1 MAALTGQKRALSD
14 VLPLEEHPYMASGD
28 TNEEVTLLRQRIAD
42 LEKSEARYRNLYES
56 SPISLWEEDWS
67 AVKAHLNQLL
77 ASGVTDLDKYLASHV
92 EDVFA
97 CVGMVKVIDVNK
109 ATLDLCHAV
118 DKSQLLGGLH
128 VVFNET
134 ALQTFHRE
142 LVAIG
147 HGATS
152 FEEESTI
159 CTLDGEVR
167 QIMGRLAVGAGYEQT
182 WERCFLSLLDI
193 TDRKRAEDALRH
205 SQEETILARRSAL
218 EKLSTPVIPISDRI
232 IVMPLVGTLDTMRMQ
247 QVMTA
252 LLDEVQ
258 RTRAAI
264 AILDITGV
272 PEMDAEAANG
282 IILAAQAVR
291 LLGAQ
296 VVLTGIQPVVARR
309 LIELDFDLSTIVTR
323 GTLQTGISYAMGA
336 EGSLTR

>member
-1 MAALTGQKRALSD
+1 M
-14 VLPLEEHPYMASGD
+14 VSGD
-28 TNEEVTLLRQRIAD
+28 TNDEVTLLRRRID
-42 LEKSEARYRNLYES
+42 ELEKSEARYRNLYEN

-67 AVKAHLNQLL
+67 AIKAHLNHLI
-77 ASGVTDLDKYLASHV
+77 ASGVTDLDKYLAAHV
-92 EDVFA
+92 EEVFA

-109 ATLDLCHAV
+109 ATLDLCRAV

-128 VVFNET
+128 VIFND
-134 ALQTFHRE
+134 ASMRTFHRE

-152 FEEESTI
+152 FEEESSVS
-159 CTLDGEVR
+159 TLDGEPRHIVL
-167 QIMGRLAVGAGYEQT
+167 RLAVGAGYEQT
-182 WERCFLSLLDI
+182 WERCFLSLLNI
-193 TDRKRAEDALRH
+193 TDRKRAEDALRQ
-205 SQEETILARRSAL
+205 SQEETILAHKSVLA
-218 EKLSTPVIPISDRI
+218 KLSTPVIPISDRI
-232 IVMPLVGTLDTMRMQ
+232 IVMPLVGTLDRMRMH

-272 PEMDAEAANG
+272 PDIDVEATNG

-296 VVLTGIQPVVARR
+296 VVLTGIQSVVARR
-309 LIELDFDLSTIVTR
+309 LVELGSDLSAIVTR

-336 EGSLTR
+336 EGSPAR

>member
-1 MAALTGQKRALSD
+1 
-14 VLPLEEHPYMASGD
+14 MASGD
-28 TNEEVTLLRQRIAD
+28 TNEEVTLLRRRID
-42 LEKSEARYRNLYES
+42 ELEKREARYRNLYES

-77 ASGVTDLDKYLASHV
+77 ASGVTDLDKYLAAHV

-109 ATLDLCHAV
+109 ATLDLCRAV
-118 DKSQLLGGLH
+118 DKKQLLGGLH
-128 VVFNET
+128 VVFNE
-134 ALQTFHRE
+134 ASMQTFHRE
-142 LVAIG
+142 LIAIG
-147 HGATS
+147 QGATT
-152 FEEESTI
+152 FEEESSI
-159 CTLDGEVR
+159 STLDGEVR
-167 QIMGRLAVGAGYEQT
+167 HIVFRLAVGAGCEQT

-193 TDRKRAEDALRH
+193 TDRKRAEDALRR
-205 SQEETILARRSAL
+205 SQEETILAHRSVLA
-218 EKLSTPVIPISDRI
+218 KLSTPVIPINDRV
-232 IVMPLVGTLDTMRMQ
+232 IVMPLVGALDTMRMD

-258 RTRAAI
+258 RTRASI

-272 PEMDAEAANG
+272 PDIDVEATNG

-309 LIELDFDLSTIVTR
+309 LIELGSDLSAIVTR
-323 GTLQTGISYAMGA
+323 GTLQTGIAYAMGT
-336 EGSLTR
+336 EGSPMR